1 VKIGRHVRKAR
12 EAIELKQQEL
22 ADEVE
27 VTSQHVSRIEL
38 DLASPSIQTLLKL
51 SQKLGVSTDYLL
63 TGHETAPPEVTG
75 AIRADPDLSAAVK
88 RHLIGLLDQLRAR
101 QVADRSED

>member
-1 VKIGRHVRKAR
+1 MKIGRHVRKAR

-27 VTSQHVSRIEL
+27 VTSQHISRIEL

-63 TGHETAPPEVTG
+63 TGHETAPPEVAG
-75 AIRADPDLSAAVK
+75 AIRADPDLSAAAK
-88 RHLIGLLDQLRAR
+88 RHLIGLLDQLRAK